1 MNIWLEYFKY
11 NDNRNNNHAQMK
23 ENAKWIPPDPKEISK
38 RFCQNRK
45 QAQELAKRL
54 YDDGYHVS
62 IKTDGMGNI
71 S

>member
-23 ENAKWIPPDPKEISK
+23 ENAKWIPQDPKEISK
-38 RFCQNRK
+38 RFCHNRK

-54 YDDGYHVS
+54 NDDGYHVS

>member
-38 RFCQNRK
+38 RFCQNIK

-54 YDDGYHVS
+54 NDDGYHVS

>member
-23 ENAKWIPPDPKEISK
+23 ENAKWIPPDPEKISK
-38 RFCQNRK
+38 RFCQSRK
-45 QAQELAKRL
+45 DAQKLAKRL
-54 YDDGYHVS
+54 NDDGYHVS